1 MDTNKEVDPRLAAK
15 FAALKV
21 QPARDPQKAA
31 LGRAAFLAQAQEV
44 ANTLPA
50 AKSLPPVSA
59 MENRRHN
66 RWMHA
71 LQSFLAGHRKEQSPM
86 FGTLGT
92 VLLIVSLILG
102 GSGITVAAAQS
113 SQPDQG
119 LYPVKIFSED
129 VRSELTANEQARLR
143 LALEFTNRR
152 SEEMQGMVRAGKMPP
167 DAVAARM
174 QNEIDHAL
182 ELAAGQ
188 PDQQAIKSLEQIRQ
202 QIRNHEQ
209 SLLHLGSPA
218 NPTAEALLNRT
229 SQMLR
234 DRLRLCEDG
243 IQDPDALRERLRE
256 RKREGGKPDQTPP
269 GNPWTTGTPTP
280 GSGYGPGPGNGDG
293 NPWTTGTPTPGSGYG
308 PGPGDGSPWTTGT
321 PTPGSGYG
329 PGPGNGDGNPWTT
342 GTPTPGSSYGP
353 GPGPGPGVG
362 NGDGN
367 GPGTGGDNGNGSGNG
382 NGSDAGSGD
391 GSGDGGGSDNGSGGG
406 GSDNGSGGGG
416 SDNGSGGGSGGGKGG
431 K

>member
-1 MDTNKEVDPRLAAK
+1 
-15 FAALKV
+15 
-21 QPARDPQKAA
+21 
-31 LGRAAFLAQAQEV
+31 
-44 ANTLPA
+44 
-50 AKSLPPVSA
+50 
-59 MENRRHN
+59 
-66 RWMHA
+66 
-71 LQSFLAGHRKEQSPM
+71 M

-119 LYPVKIFSED
+119 LYPVKILSED

-152 SEEMQGMVRAGKMPP
+152 AEEIQAMVRAGKMPP

-174 QNEIDHAL
+174 QNEIDNAL

-188 PDQQAIKSLEQIRQ
+188 PEQQALKSLEQIRQ

-218 NPTAEALLNRT
+218 NPPAEALLNRT
-229 SQMLR
+229 REMLR

-243 IQDPDALRERLRE
+243 IQDPNALRERLRE
-256 RKREGGKPDQTPP
+256 RKREGGKPDQPPP

-280 GSGYGPGPGNGDG
+280 GSGYGPGPGPGDGDG

-308 PGPGDGSPWTTGT
+308 PGPGDG
-321 PTPGSGYG
+321 
-329 PGPGNGDGNPWTT
+329 NPWTT

-353 GPGPGPGVG
+353 GPGPGDG

-382 NGSDAGSGD
+382 NGSDNGSGD
-391 GSGDGGGSDNGSGGG
+391 GSGDGGGSDSGSGGG
-406 GSDNGSGGGG
+406 SGDGGG
-416 SDNGSGGGSGGGKGG
+416 SDSGSGGGSGGGSGPDDGSGSGSGGGSGGGNGG